1 MIWKIK
7 WDERIA
13 KDFKKI
19 DLSIQKKIINY
30 MEKRIASQK
39 NPRIFGKGLL
49 YEKFGLWRYRLENY
63 RIICRIND
71 DEIEIIIIQVGH
83 RKDIYE

>member
-7 WDERIA
+7 WDERTE
-13 KDFKKI
+13 KDFKSI
-19 DLSIQKKIINY
+19 DSSIQKKIINY
-30 MEKRIASQK
+30 MEKRVAPQR

-49 YEKFGLWRYRLENY
+49 HEKFGLWRYRVENY

-71 DEIEIIIIQVGH
+71 EEIEIIIIQVGH
-83 RKDIYE
+83 RKEVYA